1 MLNDTAER
9 LAVKVQVGGKR
20 VLWSARLV
28 VETVDDIIV
37 SEDVVAYDELQFDT
51 LPGDSIED
59 ARRIGSAVE
68 VVLSSLHNIETPAR
82 ITFDVTNYNHG
93 SWETETLQ

>member
-1 MLNDTAER
+1 MIDDTFDR
-9 LAVKVQVGGKR
+9 LHVKVEVGGKR

-51 LPGDSIED
+51 LPADGIED

-82 ITFDVTNYNHG
+82 VTFDVTTYTHG
-93 SWETETLQ
+93 EWEKETLQ